1 MSVAGVPLDPG
12 AGGMAFVAVHDL
24 DRALAFY
31 VDTLGSSLVE
41 APTTQRPEVCVVR
54 AGAVGESRD
63 ALSVTLVQVSGARGA
78 GASREDR
85 SGARDEERVTT
96 EVALQADI
104 ELSRVDD
111 AVVDDAGL
119 WRTPQGD
126 VVTWFRDQAGGIS
139 SLAHRAA

>member
-1 MSVAGVPLDPG
+1 
-12 AGGMAFVAVHDL
+12 MAFVAVHDL

-41 APTTQRPEVCVVR
+41 APTPQHPEVCVVR
-54 AGAVGESRD
+54 APGDPGNTRA
-63 ALSVTLVQVSGARGA
+63 ALSVTLVQVSTTRDA
-78 GASREDR
+78 GASGGDGRAPQDED
-85 SGARDEERVTT
+85 GATT
-96 EVALQADI
+96 EMALQADI

>member
-1 MSVAGVPLDPG
+1 MAGVPVDPG
-12 AGGMAFVAVHDL
+12 AAGMAFVAVHDL

-41 APTTQRPEVCVVR
+41 APTSQRPEVCVVR
-54 AGAVGESRD
+54 APGDPGHTRA
-63 ALSVTLVQVSGARGA
+63 ALSVTLVQVSTPRDA
-78 GASREDR
+78 GASRAD
-85 SGARDEERVTT
+85 GDPTRDEERATT

-104 ELSRVDD
+104 ELARVDD

>member
-1 MSVAGVPLDPG
+1 
-12 AGGMAFVAVHDL
+12 MAFVAVNDL

-41 APTTQRPEVCVVR
+41 PPSASHPEACVVTAPGSGDSSGDSLLSLTLVLVPTR
-54 AGAVGESRD
+54 RGNGATATGGPPGAAAAAGAPGRQ
-63 ALSVTLVQVSGARGA
+63 A
-78 GASREDR
+78 
-85 SGARDEERVTT
+85 TT
-96 EVALQADI
+96 EASLQADI
-104 ELSRVDD
+104 ELARVDD

-126 VVTWFRDQAGGIS
+126 VVTWFRDQAGAIA

>member
-1 MSVAGVPLDPG
+1 
-12 AGGMAFVAVHDL
+12 MAFVAVNDL

-41 APTTQRPEVCVVR
+41 APTGRHPEVCVVAAPGSGEDSLSLTLVLVPSAR
-54 AGAVGESRD
+54 DAGAARPEQPQSG
-63 ALSVTLVQVSGARGA
+63 LVRT
-78 GASREDR
+78 R
-85 SGARDEERVTT
+85 TT
-96 EVALQADI
+96 EVSLQADI
-104 ELSRVDD
+104 ELSRVGD

-126 VVTWFRDQAGGIS
+126 VVTWFRDQAGAIA

>member
-1 MSVAGVPLDPG
+1 
-12 AGGMAFVAVHDL
+12 MAFVAVNDL

-31 VDTLGSSLVE
+31 VDTLGSSLLE
-41 APTTQRPEVCVVR
+41 APSAQHPEVCVVR
-54 AGAVGESRD
+54 TPGGPGA
-63 ALSVTLVQVSGARGA
+63 ALSLTLVRVATPA
-78 GASREDR
+78 EVNADAEASL
-85 SGARDEERVTT
+85 TT
-96 EVALQADI
+96 EAAVQADI

-126 VVTWFRDQAGGIS
+126 VVTWFRDQAGAIA